1 MLKAIRLDI
10 NKGVFDLMECEN
22 WEECSDLAADEQV
35 LIIYR
40 IDDRKA
46 DNSFPG
52 ALVGKVRSA
61 RKDPEENDCEPGI
74 FNLVLSDLSKRMVNS
89 AKAYSASVGSKAKT
103 KVKWDLGKNVGYRL
117 LNYHV
122 VRLVDR
128 GQNPIT
134 NVLKRM
140 EDWDRAGNR
149 GAGRE
154 KRSLLAGGRGRKRNN
169 SPARQQGRA
178 ARASRRKQN

>member
-22 WEECSDLAADEQV
+22 WKECSDLEADEQV

-61 RKDPEENDCEPGI
+61 RKDPDEDAEDPGI
-74 FNLVLSDLSKRMVNS
+74 FNLVLSDLSKRMVGS
-89 AKAYSASVGSKAKT
+89 AKAYSARSNAKT
-103 KVKWDLGKNVGYRL
+103 KVNWDLGKNVGYRFAY
-117 LNYHV
+117 YHV
-122 VRLVDR
+122 VRLVDQ
-128 GQNPIT
+128 GKNPIT
-134 NVLKRM
+134 NVLSRM

-149 GAGRE
+149 GPGQVG
-154 KRSLLAGGRGRKRNN
+154 KSLLAGGSGRKRNN
-169 SPARQQGRA
+169 SHARQQGRA
-178 ARASRRKQN
+178 GSRASRRKTS